1 MDAQDGTRAGG
12 QTGCVHSVAV
22 AGGGPEFEKLLTL
35 LSGGIS
41 AQVAAEL
48 KLVAAVPENGDGPA
62 LAARFPG
69 LAIHDTLR
77 DLARESPDLDILFAL
92 GSGEIFERARALAP
106 DKTLVFG
113 PAESVFFL
121 TLFDPERLCLS
132 CRLDLSRTRT
142 LFETVMDE
150 VQEELILI
158 DASGRIVD
166 VNKRVWESRG
176 RPREEFL
183 TRHLWEV
190 FSGHDR
196 LCEGPD
202 TDCPALRSLRTGR
215 KSEAVHSFVDENGRL
230 HYHRV
235 AAYPIFDS
243 QGRLSHVA
251 EVRRDVTNRTR
262 MEQRLQQSERL
273 ASIGE
278 LSTYLAHEIRN
289 PLFAISGFANSLMR
303 NESLDENAREKAGII
318 LQESRRLDGILASI
332 LNFARPTEGAGDAGG
347 EVDVNEL
354 VRETMNVMTLDCEKL
369 CIVPSMELAAGLPL
383 GKGDPEL
390 LKQAL
395 INLVKNAKEAMPSGG
410 ALTIRTGLRRGRVAL
425 SVEDTGVGIAA
436 ADLPKVFNPFFS
448 TKDKGA
454 GLGLAMIK
462 KIFDDLGGDVHIESV
477 EGKGTTV
484 TLALP
489 PALGGERRDE
499 AAD

>member
-1 MDAQDGTRAGG
+1 MDAQDRSGG
-12 QTGCVHSVAV
+12 AGCVHTVAV
-22 AGGGPEFEKLLTL
+22 AGSGPEFEKLLTL

-41 AQVAAEL
+41 AEVAAEL
-48 KLVAAVPENGDGPA
+48 KLVAAVPENGDGDGLAGRHPA
-62 LAARFPG
+62 LRVVPSLSA
-69 LAIHDTLR
+69 
-77 DLARESPDLDILFAL
+77 LARELPDLDILFAL
-92 GSGEIFERARALAP
+92 GSSDIFERARALAP
-106 DKTLVFG
+106 NKTLVFG

-150 VQEELILI
+150 VQEDLILV
-158 DASGRIVD
+158 DAKARIVD

-176 RPREEFL
+176 RTREEFL

-190 FSGHDR
+190 FEGHDQ
-196 LCEGPD
+196 LCAGPD
-202 TDCPALRSLRTGR
+202 SDCPTLRTLRSGQ
-215 KSEAVHSFVDENGRL
+215 KSEAVHSYVDDQGRL

-235 AAYPIFDS
+235 AAYPIVDS
-243 QGRLSHVA
+243 QGTLTHVA
-251 EVRRDVTNRTR
+251 EMRRDVTNRTR

-303 NESLDENAREKAGII
+303 NESLDESAREKAGII
-318 LQESRRLDGILASI
+318 LQESKRLDGILTSI
-332 LNFARPTEGAGDAGG
+332 LNFARPTEGEGG
-347 EVDVNEL
+347 EVDVNEI

-369 CIVPSMELAAGLPL
+369 CIVPRMELGEGLPL

-390 LKQAL
+390 LKQSL
-395 INLVKNAKEAMPSGG
+395 INLVKNAKEAMPTGG
-410 ALTIRTGLRRGRVAL
+410 DLIIRTGLSRGRVTLA
-425 SVEDTGVGIAA
+425 VQDTGVGIAA
-436 ADLPKVFNPFFS
+436 NNLPKVFNPFFS

-462 KIFDDLGGDVHIESV
+462 KIIDDLGGDVHIESV

-484 TLALP
+484 TLAMP
-489 PALGGERRDE
+489 PALGGEPREERPP
-499 AAD
+499 A